1 MSDMSQYFPQ
11 IFPINVSILVV
22 VKQPESVRI
31 FFNLRGSEALVV
43 LLHPVWS
50 RGCDCC
56 LFTWE
61 ELDREG

>member
-1 MSDMSQYFPQ
+1 MSQYFPQ
-11 IFPINVSILVV
+11 IFPINVSILVA
-22 VKQPESVRI
+22 VKQSESVRI

-43 LLHPVWS
+43 VLHSVW
-50 RGCDCC
+50 RVGCDCC